1 MSAKDLKAHFGRKGH
16 KKDSSTHDSSLALD
30 PGSPRGGNTPN
41 LSPRNPST
49 FVSLCNKDIPWIIE
63 EETPVCIL
71 LMTLVL
77 KFIYFFFFL
86 ASAIFLF
93 YITGCFC
100 KYENEFRTTKR
111 SVSCY

>member
-16 KKDSSTHDSSLALD
+16 KKDSSTHDSSLSLD

-41 LSPRNPST
+41 QSPRNPST

-71 LMTLVL
+71 LCFWIFSMCYL
-77 KFIYFFFFL
+77 FFFVF
-86 ASAIFLF
+86 FF
-93 YITGCFC
+93 
-100 KYENEFRTTKR
+100 
-111 SVSCY
+111 